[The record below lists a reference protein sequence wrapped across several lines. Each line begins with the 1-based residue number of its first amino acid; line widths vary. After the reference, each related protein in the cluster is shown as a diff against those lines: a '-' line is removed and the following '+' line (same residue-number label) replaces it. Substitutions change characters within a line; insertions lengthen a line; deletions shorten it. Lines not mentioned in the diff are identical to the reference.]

1 METLQLQPQALN
13 MKNNIGYSLN
23 PLTSLDSALNAI
35 FPENIQES
43 KLLGTKRKLGEKVKT
58 FTDEQIECL
67 VTDFQYLVD
76 TWLDE
81 FEKSVFEGQT
91 LQELLGEKAYANSQ
105 QERNY

>member
-13 MKNNIGYSLN
+13 KKKNVGYSFN
-23 PLTSLDSALNAI
+23 PFSSLDNALTAI

-43 KLLGTKRKLGEKVKT
+43 KLLGTKRKLGEKAKT
-58 FTDEQIECL
+58 LTDEQIECL
-67 VTDFQYLVD
+67 ITDFQYLVD

-81 FEKSVFEGQT
+81 FEKDVFEGQT

-105 QERNY
+105 QERRH